1 MTRVEE
7 IHGIRPSGQV
17 ADTSSVNDLLAT
29 LPAYTPALAY
39 LLLVCGFLTAS
50 GTCPTWVHPVALVVG
65 VPARGLSTGW
75 VETGVA
81 LGSAGFMFVFLVY
94 FAGRSVSGATL
105 FSLVTTLALTPT
117 SAWPALAAALLVVA
131 VVAVRRTLTGHG
143 RDRVAWIVMDTAGGL
158 GLRPGRGIGLPSA
171 DLVPTKESFTGAPG
185 NQDAGQVSTQTVETQ
200 VDAEADNDVPD
211 QQPRSSKPIYL
222 PPYLMA
228 GVVTALVCAVLLG

>member
-1 MTRVEE
+1 M
-7 IHGIRPSGQV
+7 
-17 ADTSSVNDLLAT
+17 
-29 LPAYTPALAY
+29 
-39 LLLVCGFLTAS
+39 
-50 GTCPTWVHPVALVVG
+50 
-65 VPARGLSTGW
+65 STGW

-81 LGSAGFMFVFLVY
+81 LGLAGFMFVFLVY

-117 SAWPALAAALLVVA
+117 SAWPALGAALLAVA

-143 RDRVAWIVMDTAGGL
+143 KDRVAWIVMDTAGGL

-171 DLVPTKESFTGAPG
+171 DLVPTKETLTGALVDE
-185 NQDAGQVSTQTVETQ
+185 DAGQGSTQTVETQ
-200 VDAEADNDVPD
+200 VDAEADKDVPA

-228 GVVTALVCAVLLG
+228 GVVIALVFAVLLG